1 MRSLSL
7 WNSISRKIF
16 FSMVAVAFLV
26 SVAAYLVSVD
36 VYESTFD
43 RAIVENNNA
52 WKNCLSSIY
61 EAVNGSK
68 TSEELNSAIGLLME
82 DNPCIE
88 GVWHYDDQDRLVDSW
103 QREEPGDVQAVAE
116 AEKSQNKA
124 EEGES
129 LEQQLSIP
137 LNFDAG
143 GFLRIAIFVERG
155 RGALAGI
162 ERYLALSAFLILL
175 VGYVL
180 FYLIVSNYLRRP
192 IRQLLDVSTA
202 FANNAGD
209 LRGRIDI
216 NSEDELGILARTL
229 NNIFNTIGNIIGMIR
244 NTADKVNFSAQSLSA
259 STEQMNSITE
269 ETSLTVQNIAKSTD
283 MQAHMVE
290 DMIKEIRN
298 MERSVKQVANSAELA
313 ASAATNASE
322 TATKGGDSANEA
334 VEKINKIYEVIND
347 SAEIIRHLG
356 ERSNQIGEIVDVI
369 TDIADQTNLL
379 ALNAAIEAARAG
391 EAGSGFAVVA
401 DEVRKL
407 AEGSAKAADEIALL
421 IRQTQDDTRTAVK
434 SIELGSKE
442 VTEGKDVITRTGQS
456 LDEIVEVL
464 RSSSDMAR
472 RISAATKE
480 LSRGMKNVTTSIDE
494 ISTSAEKNASATQET
509 AASMEQMTS
518 SMEDVASSAQKLSDM
533 AIQLREHV
541 NRFKV
546 IDSENEAR
554 EVEAVAG
561 RE

>member
-1 MRSLSL
+1 MRSFRL
-7 WNSISRKIF
+7 WSSISRKIF
-16 FSMVAVAFLV
+16 ISMVAVAFMI
-26 SVAAYLVSVD
+26 SAAAYLIFVD
-36 VYESTFD
+36 VYNETFD

-52 WKNCLSSIY
+52 WKNCLTATY
-61 EAVNGSK
+61 TAVSRVR
-68 TSEELNSAIGLLME
+68 TQEELGAAIEALLE
-82 DNPCIE
+82 ENPCID
-88 GVWHYDDQDRLVDSW
+88 GVWYYDAENRLAGTWLRTESGEGGNAPAEKTEAQEAPALAQQLTVPLGA
-103 QREEPGDVQAVAE
+103 EPG
-116 AEKSQNKA
+116 
-124 EEGES
+124 GT
-129 LEQQLSIP
+129 
-137 LNFDAG
+137 
-143 GFLRIAIFVERG
+143 LRISLFVDGG
-155 RGALAGI
+155 RSALADVTWSLVLG
-162 ERYLALSAFLILL
+162 AFVILL
-175 VGYVL
+175 AGYTL
-180 FYLIVSNYLRRP
+180 FYLIVSTFLRKP
-192 IRQLLDVSTA
+192 IRQLLQVSTA
-202 FANNAGD
+202 FADNAGD
-209 LRGRIDI
+209 LRGRIEID
-216 NSEDELGILARTL
+216 SEDELGILARTL
-229 NNIFNTIGNIIGMIR
+229 NNIFTTIGNIIGMIR
-244 NTADKVNFSAQSLSA
+244 STADKVNFSAQSLSA

-283 MQAHMVE
+283 LQARMVE

-334 VEKINKIYEVIND
+334 VQKINKIYEVIND

-421 IRQTQDDTRTAVK
+421 IKQTQDDTRTAVK

-533 AIQLREHV
+533 AIQLREHL

-546 IDSENEAR
+546 IDGEN
-554 EVEAVAG
+554 G
-561 RE
+561 REAAFAAADSE